1 MRALTALARR
11 GWIRNYRLFG
21 HRVQKTASLPW
32 IAMAE
37 GRLTVAVLGAAGTIA
52 PAIVHDLAQSDE
64 VAQMALLDL
73 DRDKAAAVAQAHG
86 AGKATAAAID
96 ARDVDGLAAVLA
108 GAEVLINTASYR
120 INLEAMRACLRA

>member
-1 MRALTALARR
+1 MRTLAGWQAADGSQSTACLD
-11 GWIRNYRLFG
+11 
-21 HRVQKTASLPW
+21 TASNTPTLRC

-108 GAEVLINTASYR
+108 GA
-120 INLEAMRACLRA
+120 